1 MQRITQYFF
10 SKQSFVCFCRSL
22 VGALDKTKK
31 RYQSRIKH
39 MEQQVLQSLIK
50 GATEDTARPLLTFP
64 SDLDSSEKSDSEL
77 NY

>member
-1 MQRITQYFF
+1 MCSFTSCVVKFKIYLFF
-10 SKQSFVCFCRSL
+10 RSL

-31 RYQSRIKH
+31 KYQSRIKH

-50 GATEDTARPLLTFP
+50 ADSEDTATPLLTFP
-64 SDLDSSEKSDSEL
+64 NDFDSDKSDSEL